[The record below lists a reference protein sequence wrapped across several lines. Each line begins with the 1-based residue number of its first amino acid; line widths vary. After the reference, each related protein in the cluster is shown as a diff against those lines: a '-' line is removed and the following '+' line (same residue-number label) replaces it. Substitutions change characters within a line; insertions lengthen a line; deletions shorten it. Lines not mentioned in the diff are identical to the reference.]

1 MVAVT
6 IIYPF
11 GWLRPSPLL
20 MIQYTSRPMQ
30 MFTRPQDK
38 ALSLT
43 SNRNEKRERRM
54 TAKPAALSLT
64 HLLQPP
70 RRPTDGPPPLLL
82 LLHGLGSN
90 EYDLVGLAPYL
101 DGRFQIVSA
110 RAPYTLTPGSYGWFE
125 LGWTATGI
133 TIDPRQAEQSRVLL
147 VGFIAEALAAYR
159 GDPARVYLL
168 GFSQGAIMSASVALI
183 EPELIAGTV
192 LMSGRVL
199 DEIRPLIAAPA
210 ERLAGKPFL
219 VVHGAADTVLPIQN
233 GRASRAIL
241 ATLPV
246 ALTYQEYAMAH
257 EISAQSLADVAAWLT
272 ARLDAV

>member
-1 MVAVT
+1 
-6 IIYPF
+6 
-11 GWLRPSPLL
+11 
-20 MIQYTSRPMQ
+20 
-30 MFTRPQDK
+30 
-38 ALSLT
+38 
-43 SNRNEKRERRM
+43 M
-54 TAKPAALSLT
+54 TAKTAALSLT
-64 HLLQPP
+64 HLIQQP
-70 RRPTDGPPPLLL
+70 RQPTDRPPPLLIV
-82 LLHGLGSN
+82 LHGLGSN
-90 EYDLVGLAPYL
+90 EHDLIGLAPYL
-101 DGRFQIVSA
+101 DPRFQIVSA
-110 RAPYTLTPGSYGWFE
+110 RAPYTLAPGSYAWFE

-147 VGFIAEALAAYR
+147 TSFIAEALAAYG

-199 DEIRPLIAAPA
+199 EEIRPLIAAA
-210 ERLAGKPFL
+210 EQLAGKPFL
-219 VVHGAADTVLPIQN
+219 VVHGTADTVLPIQN

-257 EISAQSLADVAAWLT
+257 EVSAQSLADVAAWLT
-272 ARLDAV
+272 ARLDRQSAVSTKQ

>member
-1 MVAVT
+1 
-6 IIYPF
+6 
-11 GWLRPSPLL
+11 
-20 MIQYTSRPMQ
+20 
-30 MFTRPQDK
+30 
-38 ALSLT
+38 
-43 SNRNEKRERRM
+43 M
-54 TAKPAALSLT
+54 TAKKAALSLT
-64 HLLQPP
+64 HLFQQPRHP
-70 RRPTDGPPPLLL
+70 PDGPPPLLL

-90 EYDLVGLAPYL
+90 ERDLVGLAPYL
-101 DGRFQIVSA
+101 DPRFQIVSL
-110 RAPYTLTPGSYGWFE
+110 RAPHSLMPDGYAWFE
-125 LGWTATGI
+125 LGWTANDVMI
-133 TIDPRQAEQSRVLL
+133 NFQQAEQSRVLL
-147 VGFIAEALAAYR
+147 VGFIAEALAAYG

-192 LMSGRVL
+192 LMSGRIPE
-199 DEIRPLIAAPA
+199 EIRPQIAAT

-257 EISAQSLADVAAWLT
+257 EVSAQSLADVAAWLT
-272 ARLDAV
+272 ARLD